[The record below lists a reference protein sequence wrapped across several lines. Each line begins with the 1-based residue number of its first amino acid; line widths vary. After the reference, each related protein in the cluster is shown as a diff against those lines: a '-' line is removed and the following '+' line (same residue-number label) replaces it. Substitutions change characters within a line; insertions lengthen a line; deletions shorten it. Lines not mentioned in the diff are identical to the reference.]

1 MFVSRCSHRDV
12 STAYLKKPLTNTE
25 RFSREELSSEAA
37 SDPVTIKKEK
47 TLNNNLLHCVIKSN
61 IAAKHEHA
69 NSMA

>member
-12 STAYLKKPLTNTE
+12 STAYLNKPLTNTE

-47 TLNNNLLHCVIKSN
+47 KQNNSLLHCIIKSN
-61 IAAKHEHA
+61 TAAKHKHA
-69 NSMA
+69 NWMA